1 MRRILAVAVLAVLA
15 VPFLASSALAQSCT
29 QSCDGLTTLDPQDP
43 PARSFDTFIQEAYLG
58 AYGRPATCD
67 ERAFE
72 FSALSSAAS
81 NGLLLA
87 EAQRFV
93 ATLFETQAS
102 YDDSGSLYI
111 QTAEY
116 EALNANSNV
125 DRPHLQS
132 FVTDLYEAF
141 LQRSPDDGGLCFWT
155 NQACTDPGHRKHV
168 IQAFVV
174 SIEFNSLVSHLFVGF
189 APSCPPPCEN
199 CDPCPVG
206 GGGYG
211 RLCS

>member
-1 MRRILAVAVLAVLA
+1 MKRIFAVAVFAVLAVS
-15 VPFLASSALAQSCT
+15 FLPSPAWAQGCD
-29 QSCDGLTTLDPQDP
+29 QSCDGLTSLPPQDP
-43 PARSFDTFIQEAYLG
+43 PARSFDDFIQQAYLG

-93 ATLFETQAS
+93 ATLFETETS
-102 YDDSGSLYI
+102 YDDGGSPYT

-116 EALNANSNV
+116 EALNSNSYT
-125 DRPHLQS
+125 DRAHLQA

-155 NQACTDPGHRKHV
+155 NQACTDPGHRRHV

-174 SIEFNSLVSHLFVGF
+174 SIEFSNLVSHLFVGT
-189 APSCPPPCEN
+189 APSCGF
-199 CDPCPVG
+199 G
-206 GGGYG
+206 GGGGGGDCGGG
-211 RLCS
+211 RIGQIC